1 MEAWWMCEVPYPD
14 VPATVLDAADSVRAS
29 LPNRYCDPRVAA
41 DLFEQVI
48 DEYLLCDEMAL
59 NVCATEHHA
68 GINSLVGSNP
78 MLVSILARQTRKVR
92 ILSLG
97 TLISLRREPVRVAE
111 EYATADVISRGRL
124 ELGFV
129 KSGGT
134 EMASAN
140 ANPVN
145 NIERYWEAIDL
156 IAKALTEQNGPFS
169 WEGKHFT
176 HRHVNIW
183 PRPWQK
189 QLRMWAATG
198 DPHTAAEVGRRGM
211 VHTLVLRGPE
221 GTRRAYA
228 AYRNA
233 RAEAGLPPASSE
245 NFAYSAFV
253 CVGDTEEEG
262 RRVGEKLLWFLNTSL
277 KSAPQYARLL
287 PGVAPPHVTGQA
299 WRTRPKP
306 TDGSGLVNAEKGVAT
321 ASENARKLVSITV
334 DEAMAQ
340 GILFAGSP
348 DGVFAQIK
356 QFYDDVG
363 GFGHLTMIGRTG
375 FMTHAES
382 EKSIRLFSKE
392 VLPRLRAIK
401 HVAGDSTVRESSA

>member
-1 MEAWWMCEVPYPD
+1 MDAWWMCEVPYPQ
-14 VPATVLDAADSVRAS
+14 VPKAVLDAADSVRAS
-29 LPNRYCDPRVAA
+29 LPNRWCDPRVAA
-41 DLFEQVI
+41 DLFDEVI
-48 DEYLLCDEMAL
+48 DEYLLCDEMGL
-59 NVCATEHHA
+59 NIGATEHHA
-68 GINSLVGSNP
+68 GINSLLGANP
-78 MLVSILARQTRKVR
+78 MLVSILARQTRKAR

-111 EYATADVISRGRL
+111 EYATADIISRGRL

-156 IAKALTEQNGPFS
+156 IGKALTHQDGAFS

-183 PRPWQK
+183 PRPWQDRF
-189 QLRMWAATG
+189 RMWAATG

-211 VHTLVLRGPE
+211 VHTLVLRGHE

-228 AYRNA
+228 AYRKA
-233 RAEAGLPPASSE
+233 RAEAGLSPVSTD

-253 CVGDTEEEG
+253 SVGDTDEEG
-262 RRVGEKLLWFLNTSL
+262 VRVGEKLLWFLNTSL
-277 KSAPQYARLL
+277 KSAPQYAQLL
-287 PGVAPPHVTGQA
+287 PGTAPPHVAGQA

-306 TDGSGLVNAEKGVAT
+306 QSGGPNLVNAEKGVAT
-321 ASENARKLVSITV
+321 AQENALKLMSTTV
-334 DEAMAQ
+334 EQAMAQ
-340 GILFAGSP
+340 GIMFAGNP
-348 DGVFAQIK
+348 DSVYAQIK
-356 QFYDDVG
+356 KFHDDVG
-363 GFGHLTMIGRTG
+363 GFGHLTIIGRTG

-382 EKSIRLFSKE
+382 EKNIRLLGKE
-392 VLPRLRAIK
+392 VLPRLKEIAPMTPTLEE
-401 HVAGDSTVRESSA
+401 AA

>member
-1 MEAWWMCEVPYPD
+1 MDAWWMCEVPYPH
-14 VPATVLDAADSVRAS
+14 VPQSVLDATDSVRAS
-29 LPNRYCDPRVAA
+29 LPNRWCDPRVAA
-41 DLFEQVI
+41 DLFEEVI
-48 DEYLLCDEMAL
+48 DEYLLCDEMGL

-68 GINSLVGSNP
+68 GINSLLGANP
-78 MLVSILARQTRKVR
+78 MLVSVLARQTRKAR

-97 TLISLRREPVRVAE
+97 TLVSLRREPVRVAE

-134 EMASAN
+134 EHASAN
-140 ANPVN
+140 ASPIN

-156 IAKALTEQNGPFS
+156 ISKALTHHNGPFS

-183 PRPWQK
+183 PRPWQER
-189 QLRMWAATG
+189 LRMWAATG

-211 VHTLVLRGPE
+211 VHTLVLRGHE

-233 RAEAGLPPASSE
+233 RAEAGLPPASTD

-253 CVGDTEEEG
+253 YVGDTDEEG
-262 RRVGEKLLWFLNTSL
+262 MEVGKKLLWFLHTSL
-277 KSAPQYARLL
+277 KSAPQYAQLL
-287 PGVAPPHVTGQA
+287 PGTAPPEVAGQA
-299 WRTRPKP
+299 WRTRPKADP
-306 TDGSGLVNAEKGVAT
+306 VQLEKGVSSAQQ
-321 ASENARKLVSITV
+321 NAAKLPSITA
-334 DEAMAQ
+334 DQAMAQ
-340 GILFAGSP
+340 GIMFAGSP
-348 DGVFAQIK
+348 DSVYAQIK
-356 QFYDDVG
+356 EFYDDVG

-382 EKSIRLFSKE
+382 EKSIRLFGKE
-392 VLPRLRAIK
+392 VLPRLKEIAPAAPTLEAAK
-401 HVAGDSTVRESSA
+401 

>member
-1 MEAWWMCEVPYPD
+1 MDAWWMCEVPYPHVD
-14 VPATVLDAADSVRAS
+14 EAVLDAVDSVRAS
-29 LPNRYCDPRVAA
+29 LPNRYCDPRIAA
-41 DLFEQVI
+41 DLFEEVF
-48 DEYLLCDEMAL
+48 DEYLLCDEMGL
-59 NVCATEHHA
+59 NICATEHHA

-78 MLVSILARQTRKVR
+78 MLVSVLARQTRTAR

-111 EYATADVISRGRL
+111 EYAIADVISRGRL

-129 KSGGT
+129 KSGGS

-156 IAKALTEQNGPFS
+156 IAKALTVQNGPFS

-183 PRPWQK
+183 PRPWQ
-189 QLRMWAATG
+189 QRFRMWAATG

-233 RAEAGLPPASSE
+233 RRESGLPPAPID

-253 CVGDTEEEG
+253 SVGDTEEEG
-262 RRVGEKLLWFLNTSL
+262 RRVGAKLLWFLSTSL
-277 KSAPQYARLL
+277 KSAPQYAQLL
-287 PGVAPPHVTGQA
+287 PGTAPPHVAGQA
-299 WRTRPKP
+299 WRSRSKAGE
-306 TDGSGLVNAEKGVAT
+306 GSGTPANPEKGVAT
-321 ASENARKLVSITV
+321 AADNARRLMSTTV
-334 DEAMAQ
+334 EQAMAQ
-340 GILFAGSP
+340 GILFAGNP
-348 DGVFAQIK
+348 DSVFAQLK
-356 QFYDDVG
+356 RFHDDVG

-375 FMTHAES
+375 YMTHAES
-382 EKSIRLFSKE
+382 EKSIRLFGKE
-392 VLPRLRAIK
+392 VLPRLKEIEP
-401 HVAGDSTVRESSA
+401 VAEAAAAQ

>member
-1 MEAWWMCEVPYPD
+1 MDAWWMCEVPYPH
-14 VPATVLDAADSVRAS
+14 VAKEVLDAADSVRAS
-29 LPNRYCDPRVAA
+29 LPNRYCDPRIAA
-41 DLFEQVI
+41 DLFEEAI
-48 DEYLLCDEMAL
+48 DEYLLCDEMGL

-68 GINSLVGSNP
+68 GINSLLGANP
-78 MLVSILARQTRKVR
+78 MLLGVLARQTRKAR

-97 TLISLRREPVRVAE
+97 TLVSLRREPVRVAE

-156 IAKALTEQNGPFS
+156 IDKALTHQDGPFS

-183 PRPWQK
+183 PRPWQ
-189 QLRMWAATG
+189 QRFRMWAATG

-211 VHTLVLRGPE
+211 VHTLVLRGAE

-233 RAEAGLPPASSE
+233 RAQACLPPVSSD
-245 NFAYSAFV
+245 NFAYTAFV
-253 CVGDTEEEG
+253 YVGDTDEEG
-262 RRVGEKLLWFLNTSL
+262 ARVGEKLLWFLTTSL
-277 KSAPQYARLL
+277 KSAPQYSQLL
-287 PGVAPPHVTGQA
+287 PGTAPPHVAAQA
-299 WRTRPKP
+299 WRTRAKP
-306 TDGSGLVNAEKGVAT
+306 GTDLANAEKGVAT
-321 ASENARKLVSITV
+321 ASANARKLMSITA

-340 GILFAGSP
+340 GILFAGNP
-348 DGVFAQIK
+348 DSVFAQIK
-356 QFYDDVG
+356 RFHDDVG

-382 EKSIRLFSKE
+382 VKSIRLFGKE
-392 VLPRLRAIK
+392 VLPRLTEIEPVTATL
-401 HVAGDSTVRESSA
+401 ALAL

>member
-1 MEAWWMCEVPYPD
+1 MDAWWMCEVPYPD

-111 EYATADVISRGRL
+111 EYAIADVISRGRL

-134 EMASAN
+134 EM
-140 ANPVN
+140 
-145 NIERYWEAIDL
+145 AIDL

-183 PRPWQK
+183 PRPWQ
-189 QLRMWAATG
+189 QRFRMWAATG

-228 AYRNA
+228 AYRDA
-233 RAEAGLPPASSE
+233 RREAGLAPAPVD

-253 CVGDTEEEG
+253 CVGDTEQEG
-262 RRVGEKLLWFLNTSL
+262 LRVGAKLLWFLNTSL
-277 KSAPQYARLL
+277 KSAPQYAQLL
-287 PGVAPPHVTGQA
+287 PGTAPPPIAGQA
-299 WRTRPKP
+299 WRTRPKA
-306 TDGSGLVNAEKGVAT
+306 GAGGEKRVAT
-321 ASENARKLVSITV
+321 AQENAAKLMTTTA
-334 DEAMAQ
+334 EQAMAQ
-340 GILFAGSP
+340 GILFAGNP
-348 DGVFAQIK
+348 DQVFQQIK
-356 QFYDDVG
+356 RFHDDVG

-382 EKSIRLFSKE
+382 EKSIRLFGKE
-392 VLPRLRAIK
+392 VLPRLRAIEP
-401 HVAGDSTVRESSA
+401 VAAAAAQ

>member
-1 MEAWWMCEVPYPD
+1 MEAWWMCEVPYPH
-14 VPATVLDAADSVRAS
+14 VPKAVLDEADSVRAS
-29 LPNRYCDPRVAA
+29 LPNQYCDPRIAA
-41 DLFEQVI
+41 DLFEEAI
-48 DEYLLCDEMAL
+48 DEYLLCDDMGL

-68 GINSLVGSNP
+68 GINSLLGANP
-78 MLVSILARQTRKVR
+78 MLVGILARQTRKAR

-97 TLISLRREPVRVAE
+97 TLVSLRREPVRVAE

-140 ANPVN
+140 VNPIN

-156 IAKALTEQNGPFS
+156 IAKALTHQDGPFS

-211 VHTLVLRGPE
+211 VHTLVLRGAE

-253 CVGDTEEEG
+253 CVGDTEDEG

-287 PGVAPPHVTGQA
+287 PGTAPPHVAGQA
-299 WRTRPKP
+299 WRPRPKP
-306 TDGSGLVNAEKGVAT
+306 RVDGPDLVNAEKGVAT

-334 DEAMAQ
+334 EEAMAQ
-340 GILFAGSP
+340 GILFAGNP

-356 QFYDDVG
+356 QFHDDVG

-382 EKSIRLFSKE
+382 ETSIRLFGRE
-392 VLPRLRAIK
+392 VLPRLREIK
-401 HVAGDSTVRESSA
+401 PVTATLEPAR

>member
-1 MEAWWMCEVPYPD
+1 MDAWWMCEVPYPH
-14 VPATVLDAADSVRAS
+14 VPKAVLDEADSVRAS
-29 LPNRYCDPRVAA
+29 LPSRYCDPRVAA
-41 DLFEQVI
+41 DLFEEAI
-48 DEYLLCDEMAL
+48 DEYLLCDEMGL

-68 GINSLVGSNP
+68 GINSLLGANP
-78 MLVSILARQTRKVR
+78 MLVGILARQTRNAR

-97 TLISLRREPVRVAE
+97 TLVSLRREPVRVAE

-140 ANPVN
+140 VNPIN

-156 IAKALTEQNGPFS
+156 IAKALTHQDGPFS

-287 PGVAPPHVTGQA
+287 PGVAPPHVAGQA

>member
-1 MEAWWMCEVPYPD
+1 MDAWWMCEVPYPH
-14 VPATVLDAADSVRAS
+14 VPKAVLEATDSVRAS

-41 DLFEQVI
+41 DLFEEAI
-48 DEYLLCDEMAL
+48 DEYLLCDEMGL

-68 GINSLVGSNP
+68 GINSLLGANP
-78 MLVSILARQTRKVR
+78 MLVGILARQTRKAR

-97 TLISLRREPVRVAE
+97 TLVSLRREPVRVAE

-156 IAKALTEQNGPFS
+156 IAKALNQNDGPFS

-228 AYRNA
+228 AYRDA
-233 RAEAGLPPASSE
+233 RVEAGLPPAPLD

-253 CVGDTEEEG
+253 CVGDSEEEG

-277 KSAPQYARLL
+277 KSAPQYSQLL
-287 PGVAPPHVTGQA
+287 PGTAPPHIAGQA

-306 TDGSGLVNAEKGVAT
+306 GPDLVNAEKGVAT
-321 ASENARKLVSITV
+321 ASANARKLVSITV
-334 DEAMAQ
+334 EEAIAQ
-340 GILFAGSP
+340 GILFAGNP
-348 DGVFAQIK
+348 DRVFAQIK
-356 QFYDDVG
+356 DFYDEVG

-382 EKSIRLFSKE
+382 EKSIRLFGKE
-392 VLPRLRAIK
+392 VLPRLREMKPVTA
-401 HVAGDSTVRESSA
+401 ALASLQ

>member
-14 VPATVLDAADSVRAS
+14 VPQPVLDAADSVRAS
-29 LPNRYCDPRVAA
+29 LPNRYCDPRVSA

-48 DEYLLCDEMAL
+48 DEYLLCDEMGL

-78 MLVSILARQTRKVR
+78 MLVSILARQTRKAR

-111 EYATADVISRGRL
+111 EYAIADVISRGRL

-156 IAKALTEQNGPFS
+156 VSRALSEQNGPFS

-183 PRPWQK
+183 PRPWQ
-189 QLRMWAATG
+189 QRFRLWAATG

-228 AYRNA
+228 AYRDA
-233 RAEAGLPPASSE
+233 RREAGLPPAPVE

-262 RRVGEKLLWFLNTSL
+262 RRAGAKLLWFLNTSL
-277 KSAPQYARLL
+277 KSAPQYAQFL
-287 PGVAPPHVTGQA
+287 PGAAPPAVAGQA
-299 WRTRPKP
+299 WRTRPKA
-306 TDGSGLVNAEKGVAT
+306 GEGGEKRVAT
-321 ASENARKLVSITV
+321 ASENARKLMSTTV
-334 DEAMAQ
+334 EQAMAQ
-340 GILFAGSP
+340 AILFAGNP
-348 DGVFAQIK
+348 DSVFDQIRR
-356 QFYDDVG
+356 FHDDVG
-363 GFGHLTMIGRTG
+363 GFGHLTMIGRSG
-375 FMTHAES
+375 PMTHAES
-382 EKSIRLFSKE
+382 ERSIRLFGKE
-392 VLPRLRAIK
+392 VLPRLKAIEP
-401 HVAGDSTVRESSA
+401 VAAAAAE

>member
-1 MEAWWMCEVPYPD
+1 MDAWWMCEVPYPH
-14 VPATVLDAADSVRAS
+14 VPKAVLDAADSVRAS

-41 DLFEQVI
+41 DLFAEAI
-48 DEYLLCDEMAL
+48 DEYLLCDEMGL

-68 GINSLVGSNP
+68 GINSLLGANP
-78 MLVSILARQTRKVR
+78 MLVGILARQTRKAR

-97 TLISLRREPVRVAE
+97 TLVSLRREPVRVAE

-140 ANPVN
+140 VNPVN
-145 NIERYWEAIDL
+145 NIERFWEAIDL
-156 IAKALTEQNGPFS
+156 IAKALTHQDGPFS

-183 PRPWQK
+183 PRPWQ
-189 QLRMWAATG
+189 QQFRMWAATG

-211 VHTLVLRGPE
+211 VHTLVLRGAD

-228 AYRNA
+228 AYRNS
-233 RAEAGLPPASSE
+233 RAQAGLPPAPRD
-245 NFAYSAFV
+245 NFAYTAFV

-277 KSAPQYARLL
+277 KSAPQYSQLL
-287 PGVAPPHVTGQA
+287 PGIAPPHVAGQA
-299 WRTRPKP
+299 WRTRPK
-306 TDGSGLVNAEKGVAT
+306 DGPDLANAEKGVAT
-321 ASENARKLVSITV
+321 ASANARKLMSITV
-334 DEAMAQ
+334 DEAIAQ
-340 GILFAGSP
+340 GILFAGNP

-356 QFYDDVG
+356 QFHDDVG

-382 EKSIRLFSKE
+382 EKSIRLFGKE
-392 VLPRLRAIK
+392 VLPRLQAIAP
-401 HVAGDSTVRESSA
+401 VAGALEAAQ